1 MRYALRKQDK
11 IATAYGG
18 DYLEEHIIA
27 SLDGFFA
34 RKGHA
39 EVIEYIDDMNAFY
52 ETSQNSYQV
61 LRINDLADKNAML
74 EFAVIGLKYDVLGL
88 SFLGR
93 MKG

>member
-1 MRYALRKQDK
+1 MRYALRRQDK
-11 IATAYGG
+11 IAAAYGG
-18 DYLEEHIIA
+18 DIIA
-27 SLDGFFA
+27 SLDGLFA
-34 RKGHA
+34 RKGYA

-52 ETSQNSYQV
+52 ETAQNSYPI
-61 LRINDLADKNAML
+61 LRINDLADENAML